1 MQGKNKKAALYI
13 RVSTRFQID
22 KDSLPFQRKELIN
35 YAKYALNIEEFEIFE
50 DAGYSGKNTD
60 RPSYQDMMS
69 RIRAGEFTHLLVWK
83 IDRVSRNL
91 LDFTGMYEELKDY
104 NVTFVSKNEQFDTSS
119 AMGEA
124 MLKIIL
130 IFAELERKLTAER
143 VYGIMLSRAEKGLWN
158 GAPTPLGYDYSEE
171 IEFPTPSKEEA
182 QVVKFIFDKYE
193 ELKSAGEVKHQLEK
207 AGLKTKRDRSWG
219 TKVIG
224 DTIKNI
230 FYTGTYRYNYR
241 YSPHGKIRPKSEW
254 IVVED
259 NHDPIISKEQFNR
272 CQDIMNSNAG
282 YLKST
287 KRRKVHI
294 HVFSGLVSCPSCN
307 TKYVA
312 SADRPRVDGYAP
324 SRYRCYT
331 YVHNKKD
338 YSPCH
343 NLIGEVV
350 LGPFIMKYIFNLVR
364 VINVVKNKDG
374 KVSDAAIERNLLKGK
389 EFEGVA
395 GIVAEDLESIVSTI
409 LNKAD
414 EAIDSSDDGEVSILD
429 KATKDF
435 EASEL
440 KYKRAL
446 ERLEDLYL
454 FSEDSMSEKDYLIK
468 RNKLEDKLSN
478 LRNEYKSKYE
488 EKRKTHT
495 GDMDFLE
502 KATKYLLLQNIIS
515 DRSSYNDFIKIVDK
529 NIIKAFV
536 NSVIEDISVN
546 DKKVMEI
553 KFVNGMVHRFIYK

>member
-1 MQGKNKKAALYI
+1 MEKANEKAALYV
-13 RVSTRFQID
+13 RVSTHYQVD

-35 YAKYALNIEEFEIFE
+35 YCKYVLNIKDFEIFE
-50 DAGYSGKNTD
+50 DAGYSGGNTD
-60 RPSYQDMMS
+60 RPKYQEMIS
-69 RIRAGEFTHLLVWK
+69 RIRDNEFTHLMVWK
-83 IDRVSRNL
+83 IDRISRNL
-91 LDFTGMYEELKDY
+91 LDFAAMYEELKKY

-143 VYGIMLSRAEKGLWN
+143 VRGIMLSRAEKGLWN
-158 GAPTPLGYDYSEE
+158 GAPTPLGYDYDED
-171 IEFPTPSKEEA
+171 IEFPVVNKEEA

-254 IVVED
+254 IIVED

-364 VINVVKNKDG
+364 VIDIVKDRDG
-374 KVSDAAIERNLLKGK
+374 KITDAAIEKNLLKGE

-409 LNKAD
+409 LNKAN
-414 EAIDSSDDGEVSILD
+414 EAVDSSKDGEVSILD

-435 EASEL
+435 EANEL

-454 FSEDSMSEKDYLIK
+454 FSDDSMPEKDYLIK

-478 LRNEYKSKYE
+478 LKNEYKSKYE
-488 EKRKTHT
+488 TKRKTHT

-502 KATKYLLLQNIIS
+502 KATKYLLLENIVS
-515 DRSSYNDFIKIVDK
+515 DKASYNDFIKIVDK
-529 NIIKAFV
+529 NIIKAYV
-536 NSVIEDISVN
+536 NNIIKDISVN
-546 DKKVMEI
+546 GGKVVSVE
-553 KFVNGMVHRFIYK
+553 FTNGMVHRFIYK